1 VKERGIMNYSGA
13 DLGIFAFFSSGIAAL
28 WLGMV
33 VVSIIAMWKVFE
45 KANVAGWKSL
55 IPFLNIWEMLKI
67 SGLNPMFILLL
78 LIPFVNGILGIYL
91 AFKFVE
97 SYGFGFGG
105 FLLYFFFTPF
115 FMLYMGFSSEV
126 EYVGNYFES

>member
-1 VKERGIMNYSGA
+1 MNYSGA
-13 DLGIFAFFSSGIAAL
+13 ELGAFAFFSSGFFLL
-28 WLGMV
+28 WLGMI

-45 KANVAGWKSL
+45 KADVDGWKSL

-67 SGLNPMFILLL
+67 SGLNPLFILLL
-78 LIPFVNGILGIYL
+78 LVPLINGVIGIYF
-91 AFKFVE
+91 AYKFVE
-97 SYGFGFGG
+97 SYGFGIGG

-126 EYVGNYFES
+126 EYVGNYYES